1 MKKAV
6 LIAFLFFLSNVCIC
20 QKMENTEREAKQKI
34 SNYIKE
40 VIDVN
45 EIPGL
50 ALAIIKNGKVIYEG
64 YYGKASLE
72 ENIPVDKN
80 SIFRIYSTT
89 KLISTVGVFQL
100 IEKGKLSLE
109 DTISKYIDNLP
120 KEWQEIKIKNLL
132 SHSSGLPDIV
142 RFQDIPNELSDEE
155 KIARL
160 SKKPMD
166 FETGK
171 QFRYNQTNYW
181 LLTQIV
187 EKITGLAFDEYIL
200 KNQFPTSSENV
211 LFSSNSVETIPHR
224 VNKYDF
230 DNKTRKY
237 IKSIVNDGVRSHSGN
252 GLNITLQEFIR
263 WNERL
268 DKDLLLEQETKY
280 LMWKTFEFKNSKDNF
295 LHGWGIYT
303 VNKKSS
309 YGFSGGN
316 VTGFRKFVEND
327 MTIIFLSN
335 GYKFFDVQD
344 QVINHVAGL
353 VDKNLIDDYLLAN
366 EEITTEFLK
375 NDFAKAEQKYVAIK
389 KKNLEWNFENKLNSI
404 GYSLMSN
411 EREKDAIKVFEL
423 NAKENPKSGNAFD
436 SLAEGYLTIG
446 QLELSKQNYKISFRL
461 NPQNGNAKEMIDKIE
476 KLLEKK

>member
-1 MKKAV
+1 MK
-6 LIAFLFFLSNVCIC
+6 
-20 QKMENTEREAKQKI
+20 NTEKETKQNI
-34 SNYIKE
+34 DNYIKE

-50 ALAIIKNGKVIYEG
+50 ALAVVKNGEVIYEG
-64 YYGKASLE
+64 YYGKTSLE
-72 ENIPVDKN
+72 ENTPVDQN

-109 DTISKYIDNLP
+109 DVISKYIDNLP

-132 SHSSGLPDIV
+132 SHSSGLPDVV
-142 RFQDIPNELSDEE
+142 RFQDIPNTLSDEE
-155 KIARL
+155 KIGRL

-171 QFRYNQTNYW
+171 RFRYNQTNYW

-187 EKITGLAFDEYIL
+187 EKITGLTFDEYIL
-200 KNQFPTSSENV
+200 NNQFPSSGKSV
-211 LFSSNSVETIPHR
+211 FFSSNSVDTIPSR
-224 VNKYDF
+224 VSKYDF
-230 DNKTRKY
+230 DSKTKKY
-237 IKSIVNDGVRSHSGN
+237 VKPIINDGVRAHSGN

-268 DKDLLLEQETKY
+268 DENLLMKKETKY
-280 LMWKTFEFKNSKDNF
+280 SMWKPFEFKNSKDNF
-295 LHGWGIYT
+295 LHGWGLYT
-303 VNKKSS
+303 VNRKPS

-353 VDKNLIDDYLLAN
+353 VDKNLSDGYSLAN

-375 NDFAKAEQKYVAIK
+375 NDFAKAEQKYVAIRK
-389 KKNLEWNFENKLNSI
+389 ENPEWNFEIKLNSI
-404 GYSLMSN
+404 GYSLMNN
-411 EREKDAIKVFEL
+411 EREKDAIKIFEL

-446 QLELSKQNYKISFRL
+446 QLELSKQNYKISFGL
-461 NPQNGNAKEMIDKIE
+461 NPENGNAKEMIDKIE